1 MATASSD
8 ISEKIV
14 VVKARSR
21 SARTFVV
28 PTGTHTMVPVAYRLP
43 EPC

>member
-1 MATASSD
+1 MASSD

-21 SARTFVV
+21 SARTFVAR
-28 PTGTHTMVPVAYRLP
+28 PGTHTMVPVTYRLA